1 MGAGDETS
9 VSGGGDLGVGR
20 VVRGFVAEDEHGAG
34 LVGFAEEGDDFGAW
48 ALEVDVADVDVV
60 PEFGVVME
68 EAVDF
73 GAFGAV
79 PRRARTVFKAVFQE
93 EQDIAFHGW
102 SVPELGGGGK
112 RSGGGPADTS
122 ALRSSWEDGWDGCN
136 ARRGFR
142 VV

>member
-93 EQDIAFHGW
+93 EQDIAFHGSERARIGW
-102 SVPELGGGGK
+102 RREGGGRGAC
-112 RSGGGPADTS
+112 RYIR
-122 ALRSSWEDGWDGCN
+122 ALFVLGRWMGW
-136 ARRGFR
+136 
-142 VV
+142 V